1 MSLRFERRKSLGE
14 AQLLIKSSHRI
25 KEEEEEEEEEE
36 KKKDKKAARNV
47 VVIVAG
53 YRGKVTKLKA
63 RKAPAIWRKSG
74 KEISTSIREQ
84 MEKGFK
90 GRLEKANRSGK

>member
-1 MSLRFERRKSLGE
+1 MEREKRRPKHFHLQLGVLHCTVDALE
-14 AQLLIKSSHRI
+14 NIPS
-25 KEEEEEEEEEE
+25 
-36 KKKDKKAARNV
+36 KKAARNV

-90 GRLEKANRSGK
+90 GRLEKANRSGR